1 MSKAAPRIGIGTP
14 QANPTVEAEFRQLL
28 PADVQFVTTR
38 LTSPSPS
45 VRARLVNYIENLG
58 ASLETFGGM
67 SLDVCCFACTGSS
80 YLVGYDGEQRAL
92 AGVAEFGYPVLT
104 ATAAI
109 ESRLRQ
115 LGAVNIAMVAPYP
128 PWLLDSARAYWT
140 GRGFTVR
147 HLARV
152 ATRSSEDT
160 TTIYELTS
168 ADALAAL
175 RALDTAGADA
185 IVFSGTGM
193 PSADILAEV
202 SRLTGRP
209 ALCSNSAMVDES
221 LRLLGRLPA

>member
-1 MSKAAPRIGIGTP
+1 MTRAARIGIGTP
-14 QANPTVEAEFRQLL
+14 QANPTVEVEFRQLL
-28 PADVQFVTTR
+28 PADVEFVTTR
-38 LTSPSPS
+38 LVSASPS
-45 VRARLVNYIENLG
+45 VRARLVHYIENLR

-67 SLDVCCFACTGSS
+67 AMDVYCFACTGSS

-92 AGVAEFGYPVLT
+92 AGVAGFGYPVLT

-109 ESRLRQ
+109 EARLRL
-115 LGAVNIAMVAPYP
+115 LGAATIALVSPYP
-128 PWLLDSARAYWT
+128 PWLLESAKTYWT
-140 GRGFTVR
+140 SRGFIVR
-147 HLARV
+147 QLARV

-175 RALDTAGADA
+175 RALDTSGADA

-193 PSADILAEV
+193 PSADILGEAT
-202 SRLTGRP
+202 RLTGRP

-221 LRLLGRLPA
+221 LRLLGRLSA